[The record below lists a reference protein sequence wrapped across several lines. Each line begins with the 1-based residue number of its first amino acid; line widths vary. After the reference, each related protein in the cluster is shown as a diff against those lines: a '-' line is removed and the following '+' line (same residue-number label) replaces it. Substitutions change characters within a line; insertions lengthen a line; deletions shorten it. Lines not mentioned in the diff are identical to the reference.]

1 MFLPQ
6 DIRAAIDDMH
16 VTSLK
21 LKTTILANPAQYIRS
36 DPRLETLLRRLGSD
50 GQTKVFLLTNRYC
63 KPG

>member
-36 DPRLETLLRRLGSD
+36 DPRLECLLRRLGSD
-50 GQTKVFLLTNRYC
+50 GQTKVFLLTNRYF
-63 KPG
+63 KL